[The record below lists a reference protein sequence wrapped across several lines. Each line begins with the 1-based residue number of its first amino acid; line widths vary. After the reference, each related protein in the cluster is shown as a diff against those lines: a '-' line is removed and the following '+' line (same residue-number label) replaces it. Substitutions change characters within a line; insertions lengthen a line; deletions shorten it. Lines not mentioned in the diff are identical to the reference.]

1 MLISKLHY
9 ITTSPQQAE
18 QACKGG
24 ADWVQLRIKNKPYEA
39 WKSLA
44 LATQKVCKQYG
55 AKLIINDNVL
65 LAKEINADGIHLGKE
80 DMSPVEARTLVGKA
94 MIIGGTANTTADIQ
108 RLSEAK
114 VDYIGLGPFRFTATK
129 DNLSPILGLE
139 GYQNII
145 RYCHLAEIHL
155 PIIAIGGI
163 TLADVTTLLNTGIH
177 GVAISSAISQ
187 AEDIA
192 TATKQFTN
200 LLQENNQ

>member
-9 ITTSPQQAE
+9 ITTNPEQAE

-24 ADWVQLRIKNKPYEA
+24 ANWVQLRIKNKPYEE
-39 WKSLA
+39 WKSMA

-55 AKLIINDNVL
+55 AKLIINDNVM
-65 LAKEINADGIHLGKE
+65 LAKEIKADGIHLGKE
-80 DMSPVEARTLVGKA
+80 DMSPVEARALVGKNT
-94 MIIGGTANTTADIQ
+94 IIGGTANTSADIQ

-145 RYCHLAEIHL
+145 RYCRITGISL

-163 TLADVTTLLNTGIH
+163 TLSDVAALLNTGIH
-177 GVAISSAISQ
+177 GVAISSAITQ
-187 AEDIA
+187 AEDI
-192 TATKQFTN
+192 TAAAKQFMN
-200 LLQENNQ
+200 QLQETNQ